1 MKNSTKKIIISISV
15 VVVVLATIIGGFFI
29 YVGDYY
35 KADET
40 ALNALNSNELVK
52 VEFNNDKGYYAF
64 IPNVEYTSAFIFIP
78 GGKVECTAYAPL
90 MQKIAQEGVLCIL
103 LKVKFNLAILDQN
116 APKGIKE
123 DFNEVEKW
131 SIGGHSLGGAV
142 ACLYVNKHIDEFQ
155 GLVLMGS
162 FPSKDLSESNLDCV
176 AIYGSND
183 KVMKK
188 HHFEDNIKNFPKL
201 TTVHEIN
208 GGNHAFFGSYGEQ
221 KGDGKATISNAT
233 QIELAA
239 NYSLMV
245 VA

>member
-1 MKNSTKKIIISISV
+1 MKNSTKKIIIAVSV
-15 VVVVLATIIGGFFI
+15 VLVVLATIIGGFFI
-29 YVGDYY
+29 YVGDFY
-35 KADET
+35 KADES
-40 ALNALNSNELVK
+40 ALNALDNNELVK
-52 VEFNNDKGYYAF
+52 IEFNKDKGYLAF
-64 IPNVEYTSAFIFIP
+64 IPNVEYTSAFVFIP
-78 GGKVECTAYAPL
+78 GGKVEFTAYAPL
-90 MQKIAQEGVLCIL
+90 MLKLAEDGVLCIL
-103 LKVKFNLAILDQN
+103 LKVNFNLAILDQN

-123 DFNEVEKW
+123 DFKEVEKW
-131 SIGGHSLGGAV
+131 SIGGHSLGGTV
-142 ACLYVNKHIDEFQ
+142 ATMYVSKHLDEYE

-162 FPSKDLSESNLDCV
+162 YPSKDLSASNLDCV
-176 AIYGSND
+176 VIYGSND

-188 HHFEDNIKNFPKL
+188 DKFEKSKSYLPKI
-201 TTVHEIN
+201 TTIHEIN

>member
-1 MKNSTKKIIISISV
+1 MKNSTKKIIIAVSV
-15 VVVVLATIIGGFFI
+15 VLVVLATIIGGFFI
-29 YVGDYY
+29 YVGDFY
-35 KADET
+35 KADES
-40 ALNALNSNELVK
+40 ALNALDNNELVK
-52 VEFNNDKGYYAF
+52 IEFNKDKGYLAF
-64 IPNVEYTSAFIFIP
+64 IPSVEYTSAFVFIP
-78 GGKVECTAYAPL
+78 GGKVEFTAYAPL
-90 MQKIAQEGVLCIL
+90 MLKLAEDGVLCIL
-103 LKVKFNLAILDQN
+103 LKVNFNLAILDQN

-123 DFNEVEKW
+123 DFKEVEKW
-131 SIGGHSLGGAV
+131 SIGGHSLGGTV
-142 ACLYVNKHIDEFQ
+142 ATMYVSKHLDEYE

-162 FPSKDLSESNLDCV
+162 YPSKDLSASNLDCV
-176 AIYGSND
+176 VIYGSND

-188 HHFEDNIKNFPKL
+188 DKFEKSKSYLPKI
-201 TTVHEIN
+201 TTIHEIN

>member
-15 VVVVLATIIGGFFI
+15 VVVVLAATIGGFFI

-40 ALNALNSNELVK
+40 ALNALKGNESVK
-52 VEFNNDKGYYAF
+52 VEFNKNKGYYAF
-64 IPNVEYTSAFIFIP
+64 IPNVEYTSAFVFIP

-90 MQKIAQEGVLCIL
+90 MLKLAEDGVLCIL
-103 LKVKFNLAILDQN
+103 LKVNFNLAILDQN

-123 DFNEVEKW
+123 DFKEVEKW

-142 ACLYVNKHIDEFQ
+142 ATMYVSKHLDEYE

-162 FPSKDLSESNLDCV
+162 YPSKDLSKSNLDCV
-176 AIYGSND
+176 VIYGSND
-183 KVMKK
+183 QVMKK
-188 HHFEDNIKNFPKL
+188 DKFEKSKSYLPKI
-201 TTVHEIN
+201 TTIHEIN